1 MAGIPL
7 DRFAASIENIL
18 KEYGDQIQKDVDKAA
33 DEATKKGV
41 QMLKATSPVNQDTGT
56 KRKPGRYAKGWR
68 VKKESDVIGS
78 RYIVH
83 NATDYQLT
91 HLLEYG
97 HPLKRGGRQY
107 GYANAYPHIAAAEQ
121 FMIDYFEK
129 KIREAIQK

>member
-107 GYANAYPHIAAAEQ
+107 GFANAYPHIAEAEQ
-121 FMIDYFEK
+121 FMIDYFEQ

>member
-41 QMLKATSPVNQDTGT
+41 QMLKATSPVNQDTGS

-107 GYANAYPHIAAAEQ
+107 GYANAYPHIAEAEQ
-121 FMIDYFEK
+121 FMIDYFEQ

>member
-1 MAGIPL
+1 MAGMPL

-41 QMLKATSPVNQDTGT
+41 QMLKATSPVNQDAGS

-107 GYANAYPHIAAAEQ
+107 GYANAYPHIAEAEQ

>member
-91 HLLEYG
+91 HLLEFG
-97 HPLKRGGRQY
+97 HPLKPGGRQY
-107 GYANAYPHIAAAEQ
+107 GYANAYPHIAEAEQ
-121 FMIDYFEK
+121 FMIDYFEQ
-129 KIREAIQK
+129 KIREAIAK

>member
-91 HLLEYG
+91 HLLEFG

-107 GYANAYPHIAAAEQ
+107 GYANAYPHIAEAEQ
-121 FMIDYFEK
+121 FMIDYFEQ
-129 KIREAIQK
+129 KIREAIAK

>member
-107 GYANAYPHIAAAEQ
+107 GYANAYPHIAEAEQ
-121 FMIDYFEK
+121 FMIDYFEQ
-129 KIREAIQK
+129 KIREAIAK

>member
-33 DEATKKGV
+33 NEATKKGV

-107 GYANAYPHIAAAEQ
+107 GYANAYPHIAEAEQ
-121 FMIDYFEK
+121 FMIDYFEQ